1 MKRTVLFLAS
11 LFILL
16 TPVVKAQ
23 DEAMMKAW
31 QEFMTPGEMH
41 KLMGSWNGTWTVDIS
56 SWMDPK
62 SPPEKSTATA
72 ENKTIFNGLYQVGS
86 FTGTMMGM
94 PFEGKSL
101 LAYDNAKKM
110 FVSTWVDNMGSGVV
124 IMTGKWNEKT
134 KTLEL
139 SGTMTDP
146 MTGKDAAMRETVQ
159 VIDANTQ
166 KMILYMPGM
175 DGKEMKS
182 MEMAMKRKI

>member
-1 MKRTVLFLAS
+1 MKHILFSIAS
-11 LFILL
+11 LFLL
-16 TPVVKAQ
+16 TTSVKAQ

-31 QEFMTPGEMH
+31 QDYMTPGDMH
-41 KLMGSWNGTWTVDIS
+41 KLMGAWNGTWTVEIN

-62 SPPEKSTATA
+62 EPPVKSMATA
-72 ENKTIFNGLYQVGS
+72 EYKPIFNGLYQVGN

-101 LAYDNAKKM
+101 LAYDNAKKE
-110 FVSTWVDNMGSGVV
+110 FVTTWIDNMGSGVV

-139 SGTMTDP
+139 SGTMSDP
-146 MTGKDAAMRETVQ
+146 MTGKDASIRETVQ

-166 KMILYMPGM
+166 KMTLYMPGM

-182 MEMAMKRKI
+182 MEMNMKRKV